1 MRRRELLGQSGGEY
15 HRQRGAHGVRIGA
28 APHHRVA
35 EDRARGLDQRA
46 VRDRRAG
53 GSGRDQTHHPA
64 VAVDADEPQ
73 IRVRRGRNH
82 LAAPR
87 PHLHADLRVVL
98 AQRFG
103 QVGGHLTPLPRRLR
117 RRVGRDRDPT
127 VRQGQ
132 VHRLRCTG
140 RRHLDLQL
148 RALRHRQHHR
158 AEVETLLEHVG
169 EPVGDVVVVVGAA
182 LGMRI
187 DLVRSSVS
195 STSFPRG
202 RFPRGRRR
210 PRLLVDRLL
219 SACLRFLRP
228 NTTARPL
235 SRPGS
240 RGRRWSRNR
249 RHRGSYRREPAPP
262 RSRPAPPAAP
272 ATARSGRRGAPR
284 SVCADRG

>member
-1 MRRRELLGQSGGEY
+1 MRRRELLSQSGGEY

-46 VRDRRAG
+46 VRDRRAS

-87 PHLHADLRVVL
+87 PHLHADFRVVL

-132 VHRLRCTG
+132 VHRLRCTC

-158 AEVETLLEHVG
+158 AEIETLLEHVG
-169 EPVGDVVVVVGAA
+169 EPIGDVVVVVGAA

-187 DLVRSSVS
+187 DLEVGFLEVGLSSRSSATSAFS
-195 STSFPRG
+195 STASC
-202 RFPRGRRR
+202 
-210 PRLLVDRLL
+210 

-235 SRPGS
+235 SRPGL

-249 RHRGSYRREPAPP
+249 RHRGSYPRAPAPP
-262 RSRPAPPAAP
+262 RSRPAPPSAP